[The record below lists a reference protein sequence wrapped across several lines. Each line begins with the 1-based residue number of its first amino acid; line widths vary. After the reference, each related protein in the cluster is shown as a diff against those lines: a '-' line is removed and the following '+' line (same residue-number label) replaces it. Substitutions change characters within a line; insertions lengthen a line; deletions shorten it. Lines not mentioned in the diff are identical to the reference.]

1 MFTLTIG
8 VQVYVVGSPKKSSSK
23 QKKPCLRLNTG
34 MRSRSRPEQAFF
46 WRELSRAFVLKL
58 KIIMFLKDKDR
69 EGGGYILV

>member
-1 MFTLTIG
+1 MFTLTNG
-8 VQVYVVGSPKKSSSK
+8 VQVYVVGSPKKFK
-23 QKKPCLRLNTG
+23 AKKPCLRLNTG